1 MIIMMKTKSMNK
13 KRKKSQVMTYTGLTI
28 FTFVM
33 MIPFLFVIMLSFKD
47 NTDILMDPLSLPKS
61 LNFSNYINAIRTLN
75 PFRLIGN
82 TLLVAAI
89 TMVIEMV
96 ITFLSSVAL
105 TRMKFK
111 NEKIK
116 NFLYS
121 FMILGLA
128 IPIYVLLFPIYRM
141 TVLFHLKGTY
151 LSLVLPY
158 IATSVSFNTLIFTG
172 FLRDFPTEIEEA
184 AIIDGC
190 NLWQTIVRIIVPIVK
205 PVLVTVFIFNVLY
218 IWNEFPLAVTLI
230 DDPKMATISL
240 GISLFKGMYTI
251 DYGAI
256 IAASLM
262 VMTPQVIF
270 YGFFQKYIFEGM
282 TAGAVKG

>member
-1 MIIMMKTKSMNK
+1 MINK
-13 KRKKSQVMTYTGLTI
+13 KKKSQALTYTGLTI
-28 FTFVM
+28 FTLIMLV
-33 MIPFLFVIMLSFKD
+33 PFLFVIMLSFKD

-61 LNFSNYINAIRTLN
+61 LDFSNYMNAIRTLD

-89 TMVIEMV
+89 TMAIEMV

-128 IPIYVLLFPIYRM
+128 IPFYVLLFPIYRM
-141 TVLFHLKGTY
+141 TVLCHLKGTY

-190 NLWQTIVRIIVPIVK
+190 NLWQMIARIIVPIVK

-230 DDPKMATISL
+230 DDAKMATISL

-262 VMTPQVIF
+262 IMTPQVIF
-270 YGFFQKYIFEGM
+270 YGFFQKYIIEGM

>member
-1 MIIMMKTKSMNK
+1 MAQRKSLSRNK
-13 KRKKSQVMTYTGLTI
+13 KKCKRLSYTGLVI
-28 FTFVM
+28 FTLIM
-33 MIPFLFVIMLSFKD
+33 MIPFLFVIMLSFKN

-61 LNFSNYINAIRTLN
+61 LDFTNYINAMETLN

-82 TLLVAAI
+82 TLLVAAL
-89 TMVIEMV
+89 TMAIEMV

-105 TRMKFK
+105 TRMVFRKQK
-111 NEKIK
+111 TQT
-116 NFLYS
+116 FLYS
-121 FMILGLA
+121 FLLLGLA

-141 TVLFHLKGTY
+141 TVLFGIKGSY
-151 LSLVLPY
+151 LSLILPY

-172 FLRDFPTEIEEA
+172 FLREFPSELEEA

-190 NLWQTIVRIIVPIVK
+190 SLWQTIWKIMVPIVK

-230 DDPKMATISL
+230 SDEKMATISL
-240 GISLFKGMYTI
+240 GISMFKGRYTI
-251 DYGAI
+251 DYGGI

-262 VMTPQVIF
+262 IMTPQVIF
-270 YGFFQKYIFEGM
+270 YGFFQKYIIEGM

>member
-1 MIIMMKTKSMNK
+1 MAQRKSLSRNK
-13 KRKKSQVMTYTGLTI
+13 KKCMRLSYTGLVI
-28 FTFVM
+28 FTLIM
-33 MIPFLFVIMLSFKD
+33 MIPFLFVIMLSFKN

-61 LNFSNYINAIRTLN
+61 LDFTNYINAMETLN

-82 TLLVAAI
+82 TLLVAAL
-89 TMVIEMV
+89 TMAIEMV

-105 TRMKFK
+105 TRMVFRKQK
-111 NEKIK
+111 TQT
-116 NFLYS
+116 FLYS
-121 FMILGLA
+121 FLLLGLA

-141 TVLFHLKGTY
+141 TVLFGIKGSY
-151 LSLVLPY
+151 LSLILPY

-172 FLRDFPTEIEEA
+172 FLREFPSELEEA

-190 NLWQTIVRIIVPIVK
+190 SLWQTIWKIMVPIVK

-230 DDPKMATISL
+230 SDEKMATISL
-240 GISLFKGMYTI
+240 GISMFKGRYTI
-251 DYGAI
+251 DYGGI

-262 VMTPQVIF
+262 IMTPQVIF
-270 YGFFQKYIFEGM
+270 YGFFQKYIIEGM

>member
-1 MIIMMKTKSMNK
+1 
-13 KRKKSQVMTYTGLTI
+13 
-28 FTFVM
+28 
-33 MIPFLFVIMLSFKD
+33 
-47 NTDILMDPLSLPKS
+47 MDPLSLPKS
-61 LNFSNYINAIRTLN
+61 LDFTNYINAMETLN

-82 TLLVAAI
+82 TLLVAAL
-89 TMVIEMV
+89 TMAIEMV

-105 TRMKFK
+105 TRMVFRKQK
-111 NEKIK
+111 TQT
-116 NFLYS
+116 FLYS
-121 FMILGLA
+121 FLLLGLA

-141 TVLFHLKGTY
+141 TVLFGIKGSH
-151 LSLVLPY
+151 LSLILPY

-172 FLRDFPTEIEEA
+172 FLREFPSELEEA

-190 NLWQTIVRIIVPIVK
+190 SLWQTIWKIMVPIVK

-230 DDPKMATISL
+230 SDEKMATISL
-240 GISLFKGMYTI
+240 GISMFKGRYTI
-251 DYGAI
+251 DYGGI

-262 VMTPQVIF
+262 IMTPQVIF
-270 YGFFQKYIFEGM
+270 YGFFQKYIIEGM

>member
-1 MIIMMKTKSMNK
+1 MVATKSLSK
-13 KRKKSQVMTYTGLTI
+13 KKKKSKIVSYTGLAI
-28 FTFVM
+28 FTLIM
-33 MIPFLFVIMLSFKD
+33 MIPFLFVIMLSFKG
-47 NTDILMDPLSLPKS
+47 NTAILMDPLSLPNS
-61 LNFSNYINAIRTLN
+61 FDLSNYINAIKTLN

-82 TLLVAAI
+82 TLFIAII

-96 ITFLSSVAL
+96 ITFLSAVAL
-105 TRMKFK
+105 TRMVFK
-111 NEKIK
+111 KERTQNI
-116 NFLYS
+116 LYS
-121 FMILGLA
+121 FMLLGLA

-141 TVLFHLKGTY
+141 TVMFQLKGNY
-151 LSLVLPY
+151 FSLVLPY

-172 FLRDFPTEIEEA
+172 FLRGFPTEIEEA

-190 NLWQTIVRIIVPIVK
+190 SLWQTIRTIIVPIVK

-230 DDPKMATISL
+230 NSEKMATISL
-240 GISLFKGMYTI
+240 GISMFKGRYSI
-251 DYGAI
+251 DYGGI

-262 VMTPQVIF
+262 IMTPQVIF
-270 YGFFQKYIFEGM
+270 YGFFQKYIIEGM

>member
-1 MIIMMKTKSMNK
+1 MAQRKSLSRNK
-13 KRKKSQVMTYTGLTI
+13 KKCMRLSYTGLVI
-28 FTFVM
+28 FTLIM
-33 MIPFLFVIMLSFKD
+33 MIPFLFVIMLSFKN
-47 NTDILMDPLSLPKS
+47 NTDILMNPLSLPKS
-61 LNFSNYINAIRTLN
+61 LDFTNYINAMETLN

-82 TLLVAAI
+82 TLLVAAL
-89 TMVIEMV
+89 TMAIEMV

-105 TRMKFK
+105 TRMVFRKQK
-111 NEKIK
+111 TQT
-116 NFLYS
+116 FLYS
-121 FMILGLA
+121 FLLLGLA

-141 TVLFHLKGTY
+141 TVLFGIKGSH
-151 LSLVLPY
+151 LSLILPY

-172 FLRDFPTEIEEA
+172 FLREFPSELEEA

-190 NLWQTIVRIIVPIVK
+190 SLWQTIWKIMVPIVK

-230 DDPKMATISL
+230 SDEKMATISL
-240 GISLFKGMYTI
+240 GISMFKGRYTI
-251 DYGAI
+251 DYGGI

-262 VMTPQVIF
+262 IMTPQVIF
-270 YGFFQKYIFEGM
+270 YGFFQKYIIEGM

>member
-1 MIIMMKTKSMNK
+1 MRLS
-13 KRKKSQVMTYTGLTI
+13 YTGLVI
-28 FTFVM
+28 FTLIM
-33 MIPFLFVIMLSFKD
+33 MIPFLFVIMLSFKN

-61 LNFSNYINAIRTLN
+61 LDFTNYINAMETLN

-82 TLLVAAI
+82 TLLVAAL
-89 TMVIEMV
+89 TMAIEMV

-105 TRMKFK
+105 TRMVFRKQK
-111 NEKIK
+111 TQT
-116 NFLYS
+116 FLYS
-121 FMILGLA
+121 FLLLGLA

-141 TVLFHLKGTY
+141 TVLFGIKGSY
-151 LSLVLPY
+151 LSLILPY

-172 FLRDFPTEIEEA
+172 FLREFPSELEEA

-190 NLWQTIVRIIVPIVK
+190 SLWQTIWKIMVPIVK

-230 DDPKMATISL
+230 SDEKMATISL
-240 GISLFKGMYTI
+240 GISMFKGRYTI
-251 DYGAI
+251 DYGGI

-262 VMTPQVIF
+262 IMTPQVIF
-270 YGFFQKYIFEGM
+270 YGFFQKYIIEGM

>member
-1 MIIMMKTKSMNK
+1 MAQRKSLSRNK
-13 KRKKSQVMTYTGLTI
+13 KKCMRLSYTGLVI
-28 FTFVM
+28 FTLIM
-33 MIPFLFVIMLSFKD
+33 MIPFLFVIMLSFKN

-61 LNFSNYINAIRTLN
+61 LDFTNYINAMETLN

-82 TLLVAAI
+82 TLLVAAL
-89 TMVIEMV
+89 TMAIEMV

-105 TRMKFK
+105 TRMVFRKQK
-111 NEKIK
+111 TQT
-116 NFLYS
+116 FLYS
-121 FMILGLA
+121 FLLLGLA

-141 TVLFHLKGTY
+141 TVLFGIKGSH
-151 LSLVLPY
+151 LSLILPY

-172 FLRDFPTEIEEA
+172 FLREFPSELEEA

-190 NLWQTIVRIIVPIVK
+190 SLWQTIWKIMVPIVK

-230 DDPKMATISL
+230 SDEKMATISL
-240 GISLFKGMYTI
+240 GISMFKGRYTI
-251 DYGAI
+251 DYGGI

-262 VMTPQVIF
+262 IMTPQVIF
-270 YGFFQKYIFEGM
+270 YGFFQKYIIEGM

>member
-1 MIIMMKTKSMNK
+1 MAENRSMS
-13 KRKKSQVMTYTGLTI
+13 KRKRKSKFLSYLGLTI
-28 FTFVM
+28 LAFIM
-33 MIPFLFVIMLSFKD
+33 LLPFMFVIMLSFKN
-47 NTDILMDPLSLPKS
+47 NTDILMDPLTWPKS
-61 LNFSNYINAIRTLN
+61 FDFTNYANAIKTLN

-82 TLLVAAI
+82 TLFVAVL

-105 TRMKFK
+105 TRLVFK
-111 NEKIK
+111 HDAVQDW
-116 NFLYS
+116 LYS
-121 FMILGLA
+121 FMLLGLA

-141 TVLFHLKGTY
+141 TVLFHLKGSY
-151 LSLVLPY
+151 FSLVLPY

-172 FLRDFPTEIEEA
+172 FLREFPTEIEEA

-190 NLWQTIVRIIVPIVK
+190 SLWQTIYKVMVPIVK

-230 DDPKMATISL
+230 NEEAKATISL
-240 GISLFKGMYTI
+240 GLSMFKGRYSI
-251 DYGAI
+251 DYGGI

-262 VMTPQVIF
+262 IMTPQVIF
-270 YGFFQKYIFEGM
+270 YGFFQKYIIEGM